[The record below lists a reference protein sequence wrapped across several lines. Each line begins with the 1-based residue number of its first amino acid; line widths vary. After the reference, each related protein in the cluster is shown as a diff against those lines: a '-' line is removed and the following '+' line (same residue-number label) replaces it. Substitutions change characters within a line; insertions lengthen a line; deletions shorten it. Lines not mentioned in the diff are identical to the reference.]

1 MNGHKFGNLIEYKK
15 LFILK
20 NLVMSVNN
28 KHLATFLLGA
38 AAAFGAYKYMKLTDE
53 EKEQLARD
61 IKDKANKLKDSALD
75 AEKQA
80 MDYFTELKSK
90 GADAMKEYMP
100 KVEEF
105 FEGLFKSGTKTTTTS
120 TTERT
125 PAP

>member
-1 MNGHKFGNLIEYKK
+1 
-15 LFILK
+15 
-20 NLVMSVNN
+20 MSVNN

-38 AAAFGAYKYMKLTDE
+38 AAAFGAYKYMKLSDE

-80 MDYFTELKSK
+80 LDYFTELKSK

-105 FEGLFKSGTKTTTTS
+105 FENLFKSGSKTTTTS
-120 TTERT
+120 TTGTT
-125 PAP
+125 PTP

>member
-38 AAAFGAYKYMKLTDE
+38 AAAFGAYKYMKMTDE

-105 FEGLFKSGTKTTTTS
+105 FDGLFKSGSKTTTTS
-120 TTERT
+120 TTEST